1 VCWCYFGAWSRLSAT
16 TCNYE
21 RGSFSLTLAVAIRGK
36 DVDRK
41 RLRRLG
47 DDRKSDPVAR
57 AISMRVDPALIDSYC
72 RHLNPVLAIELL
84 HDQPLERHVVVGR
97 GLIGGAGQ

>member
-1 VCWCYFGAWSRLSAT
+1 MKQAIGDNS
-16 TCNYE
+16 NYE

-57 AISMRVDPALIDSYC
+57 AISMRVDQ
-72 RHLNPVLAIELL
+72 H
-84 HDQPLERHVVVGR
+84 
-97 GLIGGAGQ
+97 